1 MICGNTKGSGA
12 KQRAFSGHSP
22 GEQLRDSPI
31 GPLTPGQQALWDGM
45 SESEQ
50 ELTKYLFHV
59 PGVDMSKIRL
69 GQRREPDRKESP
81 GMNEDGGSLSRTG
94 ENVKTTLSA
103 SSETVPSGRER
114 NPGAVIPEKRT
125 ATIWQ
130 QYLQEATGE
139 EQSLSGQAEERGGQ
153 ARFRASAFGRGRN
166 PGAAIPEKK
175 TATIWQQYLQEAAG
189 EGQSLSEQA
198 EKVHR
203 AGYGTGK
210 TESAQLREPTNGGP
224 GGQAFALSS
233 EEIAESGVG
242 RPGRPDYDLD
252 AAYRELLLERGRE
265 DPRLYSNSAFVRELH
280 MAEERMRHGT
290 AVGQA
295 IADSYSPERNRRVLI
310 GGALKAAENIE
321 NLLGY
326 VGKGAA
332 SAAYASAAADQWMLG
347 KLTGSEQLS
356 QTGDELMDYSRDTA
370 GSALKPVAT
379 FGSRYQRETEARYPY
394 SGPGRE
400 FLDQVLSSTGSMA
413 PSFIANLAVPG
424 SGIYVSMLQSTGSAI
439 TEAKQRG
446 ADDTTALV
454 YGMSVGIAEAAIEK
468 LGDGLGGLF
477 GKGALDDVLSR
488 SVRESVSSPAAQE
501 AILYLGG
508 MAGEGLEECLSVFAN
523 ELIDVYLLGGTV
535 RSWKD
540 LLSEGTWSFLA
551 GAVTA
556 GLVRGA
562 QRLGGLLAGEAAD
575 PAELGRLLAR
585 EADDYIRQSNEAPGL
600 PEVTSFRQK
609 EPENSVQMLDR
620 KDPAIYNEK
629 NSSESWINIELKR
642 NKNWNRKQNIAADVK
657 LRCLSEGETVKTR
670 VAPLKKSMRRFYKKA
685 LGLETIPPNVDIDHI
700 IDRQLGGSDEISN
713 LWLLDRSVNRSLG
726 KQIERAI
733 REYPYGTKFGRFYFS
748 GDE

>member
-1 MICGNTKGSGA
+1 MVCGNTKGSGA
-12 KQRAFSGHSP
+12 KQRTFSGQSP

-81 GMNEDGGSLSRTG
+81 GTDGDGDGRRAGSA
-94 ENVKTTLSA
+94 LSA
-103 SSETVPSGRER
+103 SSGTIPTGRGR

-139 EQSLSGQAEERGGQ
+139 GQSLSGQAEERGGQ
-153 ARFRASAFGRGRN
+153 ARFRPSASGRGRN
-166 PGAAIPEKK
+166 PGAVIPEKR
-175 TATIWQQYLQEAAG
+175 TATIWQQYLQEAAD

-198 EKVHR
+198 EKSHR
-203 AGYGTGK
+203 AGWGTGK
-210 TESAQLREPTNGGP
+210 KESAQLREPTNEGS

-233 EEIAESGVG
+233 EESAGSGVG

-310 GGALKAAENIE
+310 GGALKAAENIA

-356 QTGDELMDYSRDTA
+356 QTGDELMDLSRDTA
-370 GSALKPVAT
+370 GSALKPMAT

-394 SGPGRE
+394 TGPGRE

-600 PEVTSFRQK
+600 PEETSETERVYTF
-609 EPENSVQMLDR
+609 PEKGAAPAGHNPVQ
-620 KDPAIYNEK
+620 
-629 NSSESWINIELKR
+629 SIER
-642 NKNWNRKQNIAADVK
+642 
-657 LRCLSEGETVKTR
+657 SG
-670 VAPLKKSMRRFYKKA
+670 
-685 LGLETIPPNVDIDHI
+685 
-700 IDRQLGGSDEISN
+700 
-713 LWLLDRSVNRSLG
+713 LDRSSEKSYNNRNIPYRHGRPSFRRRLVDRVWDVAVTKSSDGIVRDPNTDEPIIWQKGTPRKGVWDMGHLPDQKYSVYYQKFAEGEMTKKEFLDWYNDYRNYRPELPSNNRSH
-726 KQIERAI
+726 KYE
-733 REYPYGTKFGRFYFS
+733 
-748 GDE
+748 

>member
-1 MICGNTKGSGA
+1 MVNGNAKGSRT
-12 KQRAFSGHSP
+12 KQRAFSGQSP
-22 GEQLRDSPI
+22 GGQLRDSPI

-69 GQRREPDRKESP
+69 GQRKEPERKESP
-81 GMNEDGGSLSRTG
+81 GTYEDGGSLSRTG

-103 SSETVPSGRER
+103 SSGTAPSGRGR

-130 QYLQEATGE
+130 QYLQETAGE
-139 EQSLSGQAEERGGQ
+139 GEGGPDQAEESGG
-153 ARFRASAFGRGRN
+153 RAVSSPSSPSASGRGRN
-166 PGAAIPEKK
+166 PGAVIPEKR
-175 TATIWQQYLQEAAG
+175 TATVWQQYLQEAAG
-189 EGQSLSEQA
+189 EGQSGTDQA
-198 EKVHR
+198 EKARR
-203 AGYGTGK
+203 AGYGTGAS
-210 TESAQLREPTNGGP
+210 ESAQLREPANGMS
-224 GGQAFALSS
+224 GGQAVALSS
-233 EEIAESGVG
+233 EEIAKSGAR

-252 AAYRELLLERGRE
+252 AAYRELLLQKGRE

-295 IADSYSPERNRRVLI
+295 IGDSYSPERNRRVLI
-310 GGALKAAENIE
+310 GGALKAAEDIV

-356 QTGDELMDYSRDTA
+356 QNGDELMDLSRDTA
-370 GSALKPVAT
+370 GSALRPFAT
-379 FGSRYQRETEARYPY
+379 FGSRYLRETAARYPY
-394 SGPGRE
+394 SGPGRK
-400 FLDQVLSSTGSMA
+400 FLDQVLSGTGSMA

-488 SVRESVSSPAAQE
+488 SVRQSVSSPVAQE

-523 ELIDVYLLGGTV
+523 ELIDGYLLGGTV
-535 RSWKD
+535 SSWKD

-556 GLVRGA
+556 GLVQGA
-562 QRLGGLLAGEAAD
+562 QRLSGLLAGDKPD

-600 PEVTSFRQK
+600 PEETSETERVYTS
-609 EPENSVQMLDR
+609 PEKGAAPAGHNPVQ
-620 KDPAIYNEK
+620 
-629 NSSESWINIELKR
+629 SIER
-642 NKNWNRKQNIAADVK
+642 
-657 LRCLSEGETVKTR
+657 SG
-670 VAPLKKSMRRFYKKA
+670 
-685 LGLETIPPNVDIDHI
+685 
-700 IDRQLGGSDEISN
+700 
-713 LWLLDRSVNRSLG
+713 LDRSSEKSYNKNIPYRHGRPSFRRRLVDRVWDVAVTKSSDGIVRDPNTDEPIIWQKGTPRKGVWDMGHLPDRKYSVYYQKFAEGEMTKKEFLDWYNDYRNYRPELPSNNRSH
-726 KQIERAI
+726 KYE
-733 REYPYGTKFGRFYFS
+733 
-748 GDE
+748 